1 MREDLLDKEMKLN
14 VEYKVTGQEYVSL
27 VDSNGEDIGKNLV
40 LDGLMLAEKKGGRR
54 LAKLVDSY
62 RDAMESAK
70 KNHLNIWEYGDIT
83 ADDAKEFGV
92 GARRQRIKP
101 LPRAGY
107 KDRNFKG
114 LTTA

>member
-27 VDSNGEDIGKNLV
+27 VDSNGEDKGKNLV
-40 LDGLMLAEKKGGRR
+40 LDGIMLAQKKGGRR

-92 GARRQRIKP
+92 GVRR
-101 LPRAGY
+101 
-107 KDRNFKG
+107 
-114 LTTA
+114 

>member
-27 VDSNGEDIGKNLV
+27 VDSNGEDKGKNLV
-40 LDGLMLAEKKGGRR
+40 LDGIMLAQKKGGRR

-92 GARRQRIKP
+92 SARR
-101 LPRAGY
+101 
-107 KDRNFKG
+107 
-114 LTTA
+114 

>member
-1 MREDLLDKEMKLN
+1 MREDLLDKETKLN
-14 VEYKVTGQEYVSL
+14 VEYKVAGQEYVSL
-27 VDSNGEDIGKNLV
+27 VDSSGEDIGKNLV

-92 GARRQRIKP
+92 GGRR
-101 LPRAGY
+101 
-107 KDRNFKG
+107 
-114 LTTA
+114 